1 MLTKVVVASAV
12 YTVTKKSPDDVVITW
27 VKRTA
32 LTKAKKGGFKD
43 TPSDTLLRKMLEK
56 AKEQAGFDT
65 NMVEDI
71 VVGTCHPPSP
81 CYESRAAALAAGFA
95 EHTPVQALNRLCS
108 SGLMAIRSISD
119 SVARGD
125 IEVGLAVGVESM
137 TWK

>member
-1 MLTKVVVASAV
+1 M
-12 YTVTKKSPDDVVITW
+12 ITW

-43 TPSDTLLRKMLEK
+43 TSSDALLEAMLSG
-56 AKEQAGFDT
+56 AKEQAGFDASL
-65 NMVEDI
+65 VEDI

-81 CYESRAAALAAGFA
+81 CYEARAAALTAGFA
-95 EHTPVQALNRLCS
+95 EHTGVQTINRLCG

-125 IEVGLAVGVESM
+125 IEIGLAVGVESM
-137 TWK
+137 TSK